1 MLIQFYD
8 PLLYRFLKSTQRDIA
23 RRAVYWIKSLFRAQ
37 LTNDDVIHSLWD
49 IIFQSVDPLLP
60 LWIRS
65 VQKFVVLQWG
75 ASSDGRLFTAPRG
88 MRTTIGNDYR
98 KDAPHFNWYFS
109 SLVFIFN
116 SRDELMTNENH
127 EKVPNF
133 ESIEIDDVEDLIQLS
148 NFYKT
153 NTPKEKFDD
162 LKR

>member
-1 MLIQFYD
+1 MVVSIL
-8 PLLYRFLKSTQRDIA
+8 P
-23 RRAVYWIKSLFRAQ
+23 RAEC
-37 LTNDDVIHSLWD
+37 
-49 IIFQSVDPLLP
+49 
-60 LWIRS
+60 
-65 VQKFVVLQWG
+65 G
-75 ASSDGRLFTAPRG
+75 PRG
-88 MRTTIGNDYR
+88 YGE
-98 KDAPHFNWYFS
+98 DAPHFNWYFS